1 MKQQTA
7 VDWLSEQLRFTDKE
21 AYAELYETIQQ
32 AKAMEKEQMIKAYK
46 EARQIGCQCY
56 DDLDD
61 KNAEPYYNETY
72 KL

>member
-32 AKAMEKEQMIKAYK
+32 AKAMEKK
-46 EARQIGCQCY
+46 QIEIAFSDGQQIPINSPTLPMY
-56 DDLDD
+56 SR
-61 KNAEPYYNETY
+61 EEYYNDTY
-72 KL
+72 GTE